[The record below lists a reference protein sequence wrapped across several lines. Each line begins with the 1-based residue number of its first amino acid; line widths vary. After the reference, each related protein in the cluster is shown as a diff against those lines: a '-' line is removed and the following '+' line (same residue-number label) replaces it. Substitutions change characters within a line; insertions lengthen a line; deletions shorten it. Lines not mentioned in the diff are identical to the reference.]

1 MVLNLLINS
10 ARHMNAHAPLLSTY
24 LFDKDQRLDPARV
37 NAINSCTVRE

>member
-10 ARHMNAHAPLLSTY
+10 ARRMNAHGPLLSVY
-24 LFDKDQRLDPARV
+24 LFDKRLDPTRV